1 VLGEV
6 DVFQIEPDHELYGH
20 MNVNYLKL
28 DRVPRYDESWGPI
41 LKALRD
47 GRFFVT
53 TGEVLIT
60 DFMIGGQSSRV
71 STAIQKKTIVQ
82 LKLTLRWTFP
92 LAHCA
97 ACIRRR
103 NQHSQPKDRSL
114 ANWLLRRG
122 DPLFPCRV
130 RRATMVPSRS
140 AKYRYERRLHP
151 ADLASLAVKVLYGTI
166 TRPPHTTSVCPTM
179 KRLASLNRK

>member
-92 LAHCA
+92 LAHA
-97 ACIRRR
+97 QLVSGDGTSTRSQKIDLSHTGSFGEETLYFPVESDGQRWSRLEVR
-103 NQHSQPKDRSL
+103 NIATNGAFTQPI
-114 ANWLLRRG
+114 WL
-122 DPLFPCRV
+122 
-130 RRATMVPSRS
+130 
-140 AKYRYERRLHP
+140 H
-151 ADLASLAVKVLYGTI
+151 
-166 TRPPHTTSVCPTM
+166 
-179 KRLASLNRK
+179 